1 MENCN
6 KFFDTV
12 AQFKKDIKLVEKAK
26 DLKELNDLELK
37 CVRELQLMVVEVEMC
52 GRDLRAAREKRDR
65 EIRNA

>member
-1 MENCN
+1 MENCD
-6 KFFDTV
+6 KFFETV
-12 AQFKKDIKLVEKAK
+12 DQFKKDIKLVSKAK

-65 EIRNA
+65 EIRNG

>member
-26 DLKELNDLELK
+26 SLKELNDLELK

-65 EIRNA
+65 EIRNV

>member
-12 AQFKKDIKLVEKAK
+12 AQFKKDIKSVEKAK
-26 DLKELNDLELK
+26 DLKELNALELK

>member
-6 KFFDTV
+6 KFFETV
-12 AQFKKDIKLVEKAK
+12 AQFKKDIKSVEKAK
-26 DLKELNDLELK
+26 DMKELNDLERK